1 VAALERLGAAL
12 ALDAPDPSEAVWDAF
27 WPQVRARMATAGP
40 AEDVASPRPAW
51 TWGSLLGGRP
61 LAFGT
66 VLAAAALAVMVLAP
80 WQQSPPI
87 TPAVTVVPSPPT
99 VVVQSVETED
109 PDSSVIVFS
118 NPDAETVV
126 WVFGLE
132 RTEI

>member
-1 VAALERLGAAL
+1 
-12 ALDAPDPSEAVWDAF
+12 
-27 WPQVRARMATAGP
+27 
-40 AEDVASPRPAW
+40 
-51 TWGSLLGGRP
+51 
-61 LAFGT
+61 
-66 VLAAAALAVMVLAP
+66 MVLAP
-80 WQQSPPI
+80 WQQPTPI
-87 TPAVTVVPSPPT
+87 TPAVTVLPSPPT